1 MPETL
6 FAAMDA
12 AAAQRRP
19 RGAWR
24 PKLCLTSV
32 LLAEQRLERSSSE
45 KRQSARIRGF
55 PLSSSWTRLAAQTL
69 LIFWLWLC
77 PHSES
82 AHIRPHI
89 RPHIRSD
96 RIGQTAAADS
106 GSSQQEDDESD
117 HENGS

>member
-1 MPETL
+1 
-6 FAAMDA
+6 
-12 AAAQRRP
+12 
-19 RGAWR
+19 
-24 PKLCLTSV
+24 
-32 LLAEQRLERSSSE
+32 
-45 KRQSARIRGF
+45 
-55 PLSSSWTRLAAQTL
+55 LAAQTL

-82 AHIRPHI
+82 AHI